1 MEKKPLLHI
10 LGAAAIMALVVGG
23 LRLVVPVVNLGYLIG
38 LVIIGAVVYF
48 VVLLRIDLGIH
59 DELKE
64 MMTHMGIFWPD
75 FL

>member
-1 MEKKPLLHI
+1 
-10 LGAAAIMALVVGG
+10 MALVIGG

-38 LVIIGAVVYF
+38 LVIIGAAVYF
-48 VVLLRIDLGIH
+48 VLLFRIDRGIR

-64 MMTHMGIFWPD
+64 MITQMGIIWPN